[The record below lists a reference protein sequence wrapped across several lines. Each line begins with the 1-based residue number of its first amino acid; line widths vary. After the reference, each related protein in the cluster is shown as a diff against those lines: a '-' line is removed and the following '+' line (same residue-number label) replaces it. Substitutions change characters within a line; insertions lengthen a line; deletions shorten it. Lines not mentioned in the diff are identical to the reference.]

1 MNYAEQIEHVRGTGF
16 KPERTETITAAGV
29 TLIEWRFKA
38 GMVMLSE
45 VHTYDHLS
53 ILISGEGMLIG
64 DGQAR
69 RLVGPCTLEMKAGV
83 EHAFHAI
90 TDCIWDC
97 IHAGDEPSVERN
109 P

>member
-1 MNYAEQIEHVRGTGF
+1 MLTNAT
-16 KPERTETITAAGV
+16 KPKPVETVTAAGV
-29 TLIEWRFKA
+29 TLLEWHFKA
-38 GMVMLSE
+38 GETLISE

-53 ILISGEGMLIG
+53 ILVSGTGILT
-64 DGQAR
+64 
-69 RLVGPCTLEMKAGV
+69 VGEASRSITGPHTLEIKAGIV
-83 EHAFHAI
+83 HAFYAV